1 MLLHSLNLVEKKKIL
16 LFQKRQEIV
25 LKRNN
30 VSDKLKAPIT
40 KLENKI
46 RNKRTTKKG
55 KERKEQIVLRLFNC
69 KTNLTFILSLYKVVL
84 ALFSKN
90 MLFHKEELL
99 IHKVYLEQINVVHTF
114 LTCFIKP
121 EKLVS
126 VTLGKNI
133 KGLEITKRSL
143 STKCCLSAQGRGK

>member
-46 RNKRTTKKG
+46 RNKKNDKKG
-55 KERKEQIVLRLFNC
+55 KGKKRTNC
-69 KTNLTFILSLYKVVL
+69 
-84 ALFSKN
+84 
-90 MLFHKEELL
+90 
-99 IHKVYLEQINVVHTF
+99 
-114 LTCFIKP
+114 
-121 EKLVS
+121 
-126 VTLGKNI
+126 
-133 KGLEITKRSL
+133 LEI
-143 STKCCLSAQGRGK
+143 A

>member
-55 KERKEQIVLRLFNC
+55 KERKEQIVLRLLNC
-69 KTNLTFILSLYKVVL
+69 KTNLMFILSLYKVVL

-114 LTCFIKP
+114 LTRFIKP